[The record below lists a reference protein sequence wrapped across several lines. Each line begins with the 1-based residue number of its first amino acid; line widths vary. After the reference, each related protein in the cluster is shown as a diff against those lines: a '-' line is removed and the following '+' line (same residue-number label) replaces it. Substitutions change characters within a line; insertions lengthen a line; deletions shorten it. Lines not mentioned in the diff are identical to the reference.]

1 MSLPNRFREYVEL
14 LNRHL
19 ERSIPP
25 EDAAPQPI
33 YKAIRYS
40 LFPGGKRFRPL
51 IAMAAA
57 EALGI
62 RVEDILP
69 AASAVEMVHTY
80 SLIHDDLPSMD
91 NDDYRRGK
99 PANHKVF
106 GEAIAILAGDALLT
120 ASFEQ
125 IAAASYDP
133 GTKSRL
139 IHLLAQAAGTTGMI
153 GGQVM
158 DMVNETRTLT
168 REALEQLHSMKT
180 AALIR
185 FAALEAPV
193 IAKADA
199 EVENS
204 FAEYGSCIGLAFQ
217 IVDDVLDIESTSE
230 VLGKTAGKD
239 QNMKKVTYPSLI
251 GLKESKQLAS
261 NLIDQACRSV
271 QKFDRD
277 SLLQSLARH
286 VLERNK

>member
-1 MSLPNRFREYVEL
+1 MPLPNRFREYVEL
-14 LNRHL
+14 LNQHL
-19 ERSIPP
+19 DRNIAP

-33 YKAIRYS
+33 YRAIRYS

-51 IAMAAA
+51 ITMAAA

-62 RVEDILP
+62 RVEDMLP

-99 PANHKVF
+99 LANHKVF

-133 GTKSRL
+133 ATRSRL

-158 DMVNETRTLT
+158 DMVNATRTLT
-168 REALEQLHSMKT
+168 REALEQVHSMKT

-185 FAALEAPV
+185 FAALAAPV
-193 IAKADA
+193 IAKAES

-204 FAEYGSCIGLAFQ
+204 FAEYGNCIGLAFQ

-239 QNMKKVTYPSLI
+239 QSMKKVTYPSLI

-261 NLIDQACRSV
+261 NLIHQACRSV

-277 SLLQSLARH
+277 SSLAILAQH